1 MLWVNLIMDS
11 LGSLALATE
20 PPYDELLNRKP
31 TNKTE
36 SIINGRMWKHII
48 FQSVLEIIILLI
60 LYLCAPLFINEY
72 ETSPLYK
79 IAHSIYTCFGKVNEP
94 YKNVINATNYL
105 PGYKKDI
112 RKILYGREEEWDKNL
127 LFLND
132 TNLNCSYNCLGLED
146 CITCG
151 SGIPDSNETCSR
163 FESWGYPENLQK
175 AYNNYLNEYYGSTH
189 MTLIFDVFVIY
200 TLFNQINCRIID
212 DSLNTFKRITRAKLF
227 CIVTL
232 AELAIQI
239 LISQI
244 GRIVFHCVNGG
255 LSGMQWLICLGFS
268 ISTILFNFIIKFI
281 PLERFI
287 NRFTRGQEQKSAE
300 QATSTIME
308 MVNQNL
314 RE

>member
-1 MLWVNLIMDS
+1 
-11 LGSLALATE
+11 
-20 PPYDELLNRKP
+20 
-31 TNKTE
+31 
-36 SIINGRMWKHII
+36 
-48 FQSVLEIIILLI
+48 LEIIILLI
-60 LYLCAPLFINEY
+60 LYLSAPKFINES
-72 ETSPLYK
+72 EGSDLHKLAVTM
-79 IAHSIYTCFGKVNEP
+79 HDCFGVLEQVGDDANNKT
-94 YKNVINATNYL
+94 AHHFL
-105 PGYKKDI
+105 PGKVEDPL
-112 RKILYGREEEWDKNL
+112 KILYGNEEKWYKDIL
-127 LFLND
+127 YLNKSL
-132 TNLNCSYNCLGLED
+132 LNCTDDLENISENYTY
-146 CITCG
+146 CSKMPNITKC
-151 SGIPDSNETCSR
+151 NETFYNWS
-163 FESWGYPENLQK
+163 SPINLQD
-175 AYNNYLNEYYGSTH
+175 AYNNYINNYGGTTH

-227 CIVTL
+227 CIVTFV
-232 AELAIQI
+232 ELAIQI
-239 LISQI
+239 LISQF
-244 GRIVFHCVNGG
+244 GNIVFHCVDHG

>member
-48 FQSVLEIIILLI
+48 FQSILEIIILLV
-60 LYLCAPLFINEY
+60 LYMCAPLFINES
-72 ETSPLYK
+72 ESSPLYD
-79 IAHSIYTCFGKVNEP
+79 IAKLIYTCFGEVKGPVN
-94 YKNVINATNYL
+94 NIINAINYL
-105 PGYKKDI
+105 PGYKQDI
-112 RKILYGREEEWDKNL
+112 RKILYGREEEWDKNI

-151 SGIPDSNETCSR
+151 SGIPDSNDTCSY
-163 FESWGYPENLQK
+163 FENWGYPENLQK
-175 AYNNYLNEYYGSTH
+175 AYNNYLNEFGGSTH

-227 CIVTL
+227 CIVTFI
-232 AELAIQI
+232 ELAIQI
-239 LISQI
+239 LISQE
-244 GRIVFHCVNGG
+244 GKIVFHCVNGG

-314 RE
+314 KE